1 MRVSTATYAAIAI
14 NALRM
19 ILRKTL
25 RPRHGKPGETVGFT
39 GVIFG
44 LYGVSRPRYY
54 FSIALFDIHE
64 PPSTIESTCRALGM
78 VLDRCHVSYTG
89 VKSLKLPD
97 FQQITGWKKRVP
109 VSFSEVSSMYPGDVE
124 RALSN
129 VLRNHLKDYEPVC
142 F

>member
-1 MRVSTATYAAIAI
+1 MHVSTATYAAIAI

-25 RPRHGKPGETVGFT
+25 RPRHGKPGETDEFT

-44 LYGVSRPRYY
+44 LYGDRPRHY
-54 FSIALFDIHE
+54 FSIALFDINE
-64 PPSTIESTCRALGM
+64 SPSTIECTCRALGM
-78 VLDRCHVSYTG
+78 VLDRCRVSYTG
-89 VKSLKLPD
+89 VKSLELPD
-97 FQQITGWKKRVP
+97 IQRITGWKKRVP

-129 VLRNHLKDYEPVC
+129 VLRNHLKDYDPVC